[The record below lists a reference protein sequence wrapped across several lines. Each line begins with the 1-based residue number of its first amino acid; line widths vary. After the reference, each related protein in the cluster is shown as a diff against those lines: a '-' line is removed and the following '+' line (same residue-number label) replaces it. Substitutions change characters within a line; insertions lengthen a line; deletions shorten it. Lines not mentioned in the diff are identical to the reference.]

1 MPTKIKALWWICSLV
16 IIVGFIVLSYQ
27 TQMEKVKAQ
36 AQADRAKQFQAQ
48 KTTGPD
54 GVEMPRAIFSPIK
67 EIKELNA
74 LGKHQEAIDMAEIAA
89 SIRPNNAKVQ
99 MWWGISLVKAGKR
112 GEAIKKF
119 VRAADLDST
128 EPKTFLYWGLT
139 LSMKGKFE
147 EAISKYEV
155 VVGLDP
161 ENSNAFAY
169 WGAALNQKGNFS
181 EAIEKLQK
189 SLDFN
194 PINPIG
200 FDGLIQAY
208 TGKGDYGVAWDWV
221 ARARKDNISLPK
233 DTVDNLAGKQP
244 EPS

>member
-1 MPTKIKALWWICSLV
+1 
-16 IIVGFIVLSYQ
+16 
-27 TQMEKVKAQ
+27 
-36 AQADRAKQFQAQ
+36 
-48 KTTGPD
+48 
-54 GVEMPRAIFSPIK
+54 
-67 EIKELNA
+67 
-74 LGKHQEAIDMAEIAA
+74 
-89 SIRPNNAKVQ
+89 
-99 MWWGISLVKAGKR
+99 
-112 GEAIKKF
+112 
-119 VRAADLDST
+119 
-128 EPKTFLYWGLT
+128 
-139 LSMKGKFE
+139 MKGKFE

-155 VVGLDP
+155 VGRLDP

-221 ARARKDNISLPK
+221 ARARKDNISLHK
-233 DTVDNLAGKQP
+233 DTVDNLAGRQP